1 MGASKYPQELRER
14 ATRLAVD
21 ARRDADTRAGAIK
34 RIADQTGVHKEAL
47 RTWVKNAEADQI
59 PVERED
65 AEATIRAQEKEI
77 RELRRSLEILRSAT
91 AFLPKAEFDRLHK
104 WGSRPLAGELSRSS
118 TNTSTS
124 GGSNRSAVS
133 YRRTQPPR
141 SPREP
146 ITPSKTGPPARE
158 HTVMRASRNTS

>member
-1 MGASKYPQELRER
+1 MGTSKYPQELRER

-104 WGSRPLAGELSRSS
+104 
-118 TNTSTS
+118 
-124 GGSNRSAVS
+124 
-133 YRRTQPPR
+133 
-141 SPREP
+141 
-146 ITPSKTGPPARE
+146 
-158 HTVMRASRNTS
+158 